1 MILVCIVLVLII
13 LLLVFA
19 WGMAGYVMT
28 GKRQTLEEAF
38 DWQKDHY
45 DTSFYEPLEKTEYTI
60 RGHEGYVLHA
70 LYLKNPEPTDKYMI
84 ISHGYTDN
92 RNGDLKYVK
101 MYLDYGFNCV
111 LYDLR
116 GHGMN
121 EKACTTYG
129 IYEAKDLCRVIEDT
143 RERFADIAVLGIHG
157 ESLGAATSIT
167 ALKYKPEI
175 DFVVADCGFADIENV
190 IRGAYVSRKLPAWFF
205 DIADFGARM
214 RFHLSLK
221 DMRPIDSLAANTLP
235 ILFIHGA
242 EDDFILPKNSEDMKK
257 ATAGY
262 AEIYMIPGAGH
273 AESIIVGPDA
283 YREHVGHFLEKVL
296 Q

>member
-1 MILVCIVLVLII
+1 
-13 LLLVFA
+13 
-19 WGMAGYVMT
+19 MT
-28 GKRQTLEEAF
+28 GQRQTLEEAF

-45 DTSFYEPLEKTEYTI
+45 DTSFYDPLEKTEYTI
-60 RGHEGYVLHA
+60 EGHDGYVLHA
-70 LYLKNPEPTDKYMI
+70 LFLKNPSPSDKYMI

-92 RNGDLKYVK
+92 RNGDIKYVK

-116 GHGMN
+116 GHGKN
-121 EKACTTYG
+121 APTCTTYG
-129 IYEAKDLCRVIEDT
+129 IYEAKDLCKVIEDT
-143 RERFADIAVLGIHG
+143 RKRYDNIAVLGIHG

-175 DFVVADCGFADIENV
+175 DFVVADCGFSDIENV
-190 IRGAYVSRKLPAWFF
+190 LRGAYKSRKLPEWLFNV
-205 DIADFGARM
+205 ADLGARM

-221 DMRPIDSLAANTLP
+221 DMRPIDSLPDNTLP
-235 ILFIHGA
+235 IIFIHGA

-283 YREHVGHFLEKVL
+283 YREHIGNFLEKVL
-296 Q
+296 R